1 MVDLPQAL
9 GISFRNFCKSYKSF
23 FKKWHS
29 KVKNSKKDTDNV
41 VDTKHDDATSDAIHN
56 HSPSKDH
63 EEIKKKE
70 GPRPTTTTRGVHS
83 FRYGGRSLREN
94 DTTSFRPRSYDSG
107 YSTLSRNASRRGQN
121 PASTSSSL
129 FRSVSRRSN
138 ESMPSRVS
146 SGRRSIDSISS
157 SPLLSKSGSR
167 RSTTP
172 IMFSNSSG
180 VLKAAPIEKQLECT
194 LEELCFGCM
203 KKIKV
208 TRDLLL
214 INGQAMEEEE
224 TLTIKVKPGWRKG
237 TKITFEGGTGNER
250 AGSYPADTSFVIA
263 EKRHSYFKREGDDL
277 ELMVE
282 IPLLK
287 ALTGCTIPVP
297 LLGGETMSL
306 EIHEVVSPGYEKLI
320 QGQGMPKLKDPN
332 NRGNLIVKFFVHFP
346 TQLTPQQRSDVCRI
360 LEASH
365 YSS

>member
-41 VDTKHDDATSDAIHN
+41 VVDTKHDDPTSDAIHN
-56 HSPSKDH
+56 YGPSKDH
-63 EEIKKKE
+63 EDIKKKE
-70 GPRPTTTTRGVHS
+70 GPRPTKGVHS

-94 DTTSFRPRSYDSG
+94 DTTSFRPQSYDSG

-121 PASTSSSL
+121 AGSTSSSL
-129 FRSVSRRSN
+129 FRSMSRRSN
-138 ESMPSRVS
+138 ESMTSRVS

-157 SPLLSKSGSR
+157 SPLLSKSGSK

-180 VLKAAPIEKQLECT
+180 VLKAAAIEKQLECT
-194 LEELCFGCM
+194 LEELCFGCI

-224 TLTIKVKPGWRKG
+224 TLTMKVKPGWRKG
-237 TKITFEGGTGNER
+237 TKITFEGGMGNER

-287 ALTGCTIPVP
+287 ALTGCTISVP

-306 EIHEVVSPGYEKLI
+306 DIHEVVSPGYEKLI
-320 QGQGMPKLKDPN
+320 QGQGMPKLKDPDT
-332 NRGNLIVKFFVHFP
+332 RGDLILKFFVDFP

-360 LEASH
+360 LEGSH
-365 YSS
+365 HS